1 MYTQHLSYPS
11 EIHDVTKHRSTGGFE
26 SASRDLLRHFEA
38 YARERPANVAFRALG
53 IGFVLGWKLK
63 PW

>member
-1 MYTQHLSYPS
+1 MYTSQLSYPS
-11 EIHDVTKHRSTGGFE
+11 EIHDVTKSRRTGGFE
-26 SASRDLLRHFEA
+26 SASRDLLRHFEE
-38 YARERPANVAFRALG
+38 YARDRPANVALWALG